1 MEINLSKYTLRLRK
15 TPTGMIEVYDKLRK
29 KYVAYTPEEDVRQRF
44 IEFLTVDML
53 FPGGLICNE
62 IGIVQNGIKRRCD
75 TVILDRNGEPLPIIE
90 YKAPHVTITQRV
102 FDQIYRYNTVLKVKY
117 LIVTNGIKT
126 YCCRNDYENNKCL
139 FVNGIPSYE
148 EMLKQ

>member
-44 IEFLTVDML
+44 IEFLTIDMH

-75 TVILDRNGEPLPIIE
+75 SVILDRNGEPLTIIE
-90 YKAPHVTITQRV
+90 YKAPHITITQRV
-102 FDQIYRYNTVLKVKY
+102 FDQIYRYNTVLRVKY

-126 YCCRNDYENNKCL
+126 YCCRNDYESNKCL
-139 FVNGIPSYE
+139 FINGIPSYE
-148 EMLKQ
+148 EMLK

>member
-44 IEFLTVDML
+44 IEFLTVDMH

-75 TVILDRNGEPLPIIE
+75 SVILDRNGEPLTIIE
-90 YKAPHVTITQRV
+90 YKAPHITITQRV
-102 FDQIYRYNTVLKVKY
+102 FDQDRKSVV
-117 LIVTNGIKT
+117 
-126 YCCRNDYENNKCL
+126 
-139 FVNGIPSYE
+139 
-148 EMLKQ
+148 